1 MNNIFDQLASVNNN
15 VDNNMDNNETTMDK
29 PPVSKT
35 KNEANNFE
43 TIASETTESIFYDR
57 QIKIVTQELIKFG
70 LLEASHKSKQYQIC
84 LHNQEVINHIL
95 APLDLQLKVDDTR
108 GLAFLNIIHQDEL
121 EHNDAWQHPLVR
133 RQRMNLEQS
142 LMVAIL
148 RQHYLAHEQD
158 AGTGALNAIAHLD
171 DLLPQLNQFLG
182 ASGSDERDEKRLRN
196 LLEQLRSY
204 ALVSEIDDNDK
215 VTIRPLIAHLN
226 NPEHLQGLIAELKQ
240 HLKTET
246 DNKSS

>member
-1 MNNIFDQLASVNNN
+1 MTNIFDQFADVNKNSNDSSNKKNNSINKSQASEKN
-15 VDNNMDNNETTMDK
+15 
-29 PPVSKT
+29 SKT
-35 KNEANNFE
+35 NIAPD
-43 TIASETTESIFYDR
+43 TIIYDR
-57 QIKIVTQELIKFG
+57 KVKSVTQELIKFG
-70 LLEASHKSKQYQIC
+70 LLEASHKAKQYQIC
-84 LHNQEVINHIL
+84 LHHQAAINRIL
-95 APLDLQLKVDDTR
+95 EPLDLQLKIDDTR
-108 GLAFLNIIHQDEL
+108 GLAFLNIILDDEL
-121 EHNDAWQHPLVR
+121 DHNDAWQHPLVR

-158 AGTGALNAIAHLD
+158 AGTGALNAIAYLD

-196 LLEQLRSY
+196 LLEQLRAY

-215 VTIRPLIAHLN
+215 VSIRPLIAHLN

-240 HLKTET
+240 HLKIQTAS
-246 DNKSS
+246 DI

>member
-1 MNNIFDQLASVNNN
+1 MHNIFDKLTGANTDISEKNIIQ
-15 VDNNMDNNETTMDK
+15 EEQ
-29 PPVSKT
+29 PPASKT
-35 KNEANNFE
+35 ADSE
-43 TIASETTESIFYDR
+43 TPHSETTLFYR
-57 QIKIVTQELIKFG
+57 KTKTVTQELIKFG
-70 LLEASHKSKQYQIC
+70 LIEASHKSKHYQTC
-84 LHNQEVINHIL
+84 LHNQEVINGIL

-108 GLAFLNIIHQDEL
+108 GLAFLTITNLDEL

-196 LLEQLRSY
+196 LLDQLKSY

-215 VTIRPLIAHLN
+215 VVIRPLIAHLN

-240 HLKTET
+240 HLKKQNDEYHKT
-246 DNKSS
+246 DN

>member
-1 MNNIFDQLASVNNN
+1 MNNIFDQLSGANPS
-15 VDNNMDNNETTMDK
+15 DARAETADK
-29 PPVSKT
+29 QSAINKVP
-35 KNEANNFE
+35 E
-43 TIASETTESIFYDR
+43 SETNQTQSSHSEALFYER
-57 QIKIVTQELIKFG
+57 KIKIVTQELIKFG
-70 LLEASHKSKQYQIC
+70 LLEASNKSRQYQTC
-84 LHNQEVINHIL
+84 LHHQETINTIL
-95 APLDLQLKVDDTR
+95 APLDLQLKIDDTR
-108 GLAFLNIIHQDEL
+108 GLAFLIIPLKDEL

-158 AGTGALNAIAHLD
+158 AGTGALKAIAHLD

-196 LLEQLRSY
+196 LLDQLKSY
-204 ALVSEIDDNDK
+204 ALVSEVDDNDK
-215 VTIRPLIAHLN
+215 IIIRPLIAHLN

-240 HLKTET
+240 RLIKQDET
-246 DNKSS
+246 DNESR